1 MKKLLITLLT
11 VSGLALADGHGNHSD
26 TNDVYYAYY
35 SLTANNPSAVVAA
48 MDKFAASDC
57 FEKQKAAVTLVGEL
71 FNGKSPRT
79 HTFVVTH
86 NNAKEMNESFAINS
100 SCPEYAEF
108 LTALAGASQPTE
120 EWLAKSLFE
129 GGDWTKDTVFQS
141 FEINVKNEDAY
152 LAAYKEFTEAMTKK
166 GQIPGAYGV
175 ERVVAGEGFSHFAF
189 IGASNLEQLMAFN
202 ALLTMKNP
210 DFKKFQTKIQKNRKV
225 VRRIIVMPI
234 KAWN

>member
-1 MKKLLITLLT
+1 MKKILITLLA
-11 VSGLALADGHGNHSD
+11 VSGLAFADGHGNHSD
-26 TNDVYYAYY
+26 TNDVYYSYY

>member
-1 MKKLLITLLT
+1 MKKILITLLA

-26 TNDVYYAYY
+26 TNDVYYSYY

>member
-1 MKKLLITLLT
+1 MKKLLITLLA
-11 VSGLALADGHGNHSD
+11 VSGLAFADGHGNHSD

-35 SLTANNPSAVVAA
+35 SLTANNPPAVVAA

-71 FNGKSPRT
+71 FNGKSLRT

-86 NNAKEMNESFAINS
+86 NNAKEMDESFAINS
-100 SCPEYAEF
+100 SCPEYADF
-108 LTALAGASQPTE
+108 LTALAGASTPTE

-129 GGDWTKDTVFQS
+129 GGDWTKDTVFQT
-141 FEINVKNEDAY
+141 FEINVRNEDAY
-152 LAAYKEFTEAMTKK
+152 LAAYKEFTEAMTEK
-166 GQIPGAYGV
+166 GQIPGSYGV
-175 ERVVAGEGFSHFAF
+175 ERVIAGKGFSHFAF